1 MEAEELKIMQL
12 MRTQQQ
18 ILQLMRT
25 QQQQQQRQQQQRMC
39 RYSDSRVTLGITTFF
54 FLVLCPERNSKS
66 RNVAHEL

>member
-18 ILQLMRT
+18 
-25 QQQQQQRQQQQRMC
+25 QQQRQQRQQQQRMC

-66 RNVAHEL
+66 RIVAHEL